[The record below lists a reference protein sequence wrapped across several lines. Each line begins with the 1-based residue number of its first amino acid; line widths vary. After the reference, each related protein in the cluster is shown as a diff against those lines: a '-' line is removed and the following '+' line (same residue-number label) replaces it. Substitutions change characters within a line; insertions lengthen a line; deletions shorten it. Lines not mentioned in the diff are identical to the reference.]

1 MCIQTTCDRPYTVLW
16 PYHGTMMVSDQG
28 TSNFNI
34 FHSSQPHDL
43 SFSSFACRWS
53 CHASWCSDRRP
64 DHKGD
69 DQSGASCDEVQIY

>member
-1 MCIQTTCDRPYTVLW
+1 MYSSYLLLHCTMAVSSY
-16 PYHGTMMVSDQG
+16 GTMMESDG
-28 TSNFNI
+28 HIEVLFSTF
-34 FHSSQPHDL
+34 HDL

-69 DQSGASCDEVQIY
+69 DHQELHCDEV